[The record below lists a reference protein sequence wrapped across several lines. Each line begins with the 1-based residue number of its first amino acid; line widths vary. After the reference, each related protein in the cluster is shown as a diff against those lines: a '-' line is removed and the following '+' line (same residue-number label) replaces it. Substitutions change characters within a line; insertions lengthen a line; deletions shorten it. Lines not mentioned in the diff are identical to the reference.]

1 MGVDSAD
8 RRERVRSDI
17 VGLCYRG
24 TDSITL
30 RREALASLRKVVS
43 VDGAFFATVDPST
56 LLYTSAFR
64 EGMPADVTPRFLH
77 NEFAEEDVNKI
88 RYLATAAQPVNWL
101 DQATAGDRE
110 LSPRYRDVMRPNGFG
125 DELRAA
131 IRADGWCWGF
141 MCLHRQDGSGGF
153 GIDDASFLS
162 ELVPHLAAG
171 LRRCAV
177 AESVSVSTEFDG
189 PGVFTVAPDWS
200 IGSATP
206 AAQRW
211 LAELAEEE
219 APQLRDLPIS
229 VYAVVEKLRGLR
241 ADDLANGFVPSV
253 RVRARS
259 GRWLTLHGS
268 YLSGNRIEAAIVIEP
283 SDRHDLAPL
292 IIAAYGL
299 TVRESQVAQ
308 HLLLGASTK
317 EIAAVLSISAHTVND
332 HVKAIFD
339 KTGSRSRGDLL
350 GRIFA
355 AHYLPSLKANET
367 K

>member
-1 MGVDSAD
+1 MTGAD
-8 RRERVRSDI
+8 RRERVRQDI
-17 VGLCYRG
+17 VELCYRG
-24 TDSITL
+24 TDSMTL

-43 VDGAFFATVDPST
+43 VDGTFFATVDPST
-56 LLYTSAFR
+56 LLYASAFR

-77 NEFAEEDVNKI
+77 NEFAEDDVNKI
-88 RYLATAAQPVNWL
+88 RYLATAIQPVNWL

-110 LSPRYRDVMRPNGFG
+110 LSPRYREVMRPIGFG

-153 GIDDASFLS
+153 TGDDAAFVSA
-162 ELVPHLAAG
+162 LVPHLAAG

-177 AESVSVSTEFDG
+177 AETVSIGTEIDG
-189 PGVFTVAPDWS
+189 PGVFTVASDWS
-200 IGSATP
+200 LGSATL
-206 AAQRW
+206 AAQKW

-219 APQLRDLPIS
+219 GPQRGNLPIS
-229 VYAVVEKLRGLR
+229 VYAVVEKLRGLC
-241 ADDLANGFVPSV
+241 ADDLANGIVPRV
-253 RVRARS
+253 RVRAPS

-268 YLSGNRIEAAIVIEP
+268 YLSGNRNEVVIVVEP

-299 TVRESQVAQ
+299 TARESQVAQ
-308 HLLLGASTK
+308 GLLLGEPTK
-317 EIAAVLSISAHTVND
+317 EIATALRISAHTVND
-332 HVKAIFD
+332 HIKAIFD
-339 KTGSRSRGDLL
+339 KTGSRSRGDFL

-355 AHYLPSLKANET
+355 AHYSPSRHAAET
-367 K
+367 R